1 MFAVIEDPNATG
13 MPMSEAL
20 LGPPKKSKERHR
32 ESAPAKE
39 SSQPPLEVIPFQP
52 FPSDE

>member
-1 MFAVIEDPNATG
+1 MFTVIENPNATG

-20 LGPPKKSKERHR
+20 LGPPKKSKHHR
-32 ESAPAKE
+32 ESAPEKE
-39 SSQPPLEVIPFQP
+39 SSQPPLKVTPFQS